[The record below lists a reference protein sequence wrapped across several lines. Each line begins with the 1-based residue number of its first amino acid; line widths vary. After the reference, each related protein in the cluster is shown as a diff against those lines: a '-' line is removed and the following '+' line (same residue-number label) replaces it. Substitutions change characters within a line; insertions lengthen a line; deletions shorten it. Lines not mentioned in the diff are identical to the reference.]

1 MKKADADAMNDLHGL
16 VAAELARVIREG
28 ITVIDDNGVAHQVP
42 APASYIAQAVKFL
55 KDNGIQSSL
64 TTGDL
69 NGLKEQLDRLNS
81 LPFEGEIPNEYKQ

>member
-1 MKKADADAMNDLHGL
+1 MSKASSNAMDDLHGL

-28 ITVIDDNGVAHQVP
+28 ITVVDDEGVAHKAP

-64 TTGDL
+64 TSGDL
-69 NGLKEQLDRLNS
+69 NGLKAQLDRLNS
-81 LPFEGEIPNEYKQ
+81 LPFDGEVPQEYKN